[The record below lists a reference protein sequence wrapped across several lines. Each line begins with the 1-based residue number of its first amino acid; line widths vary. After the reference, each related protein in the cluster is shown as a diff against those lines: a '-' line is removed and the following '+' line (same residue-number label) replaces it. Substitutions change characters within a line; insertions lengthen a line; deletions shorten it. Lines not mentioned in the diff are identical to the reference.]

1 MKDFSCYMLFKLIMV
16 GTKQQAKEIVI
27 AVTNIIF
34 IVEKEELM
42 SN

>member
-1 MKDFSCYMLFKLIMV
+1 MV

>member
-1 MKDFSCYMLFKLIMV
+1 MV
-16 GTKQQAKEIVI
+16 GTKQQAKEIVT